1 MKVASLQQKLF
12 PICLLSLSSSQ
23 TRILHML
30 EKAQDGPQK
39 ESIRQ
44 SWFVGIG
51 TSQSLMTCT
60 WALDFWYG
68 GKLLAEGSIGSR
80 ELFQTLMIL
89 VSTGRVIANAGTMT
103 KDLAKD
109 AEAVGSIFAVLD
121 RCSLIELEDPH
132 SYKPDKLTGHVE
144 LQDVYFAYPARPK
157 VMIFKGFSIII
168 EAGST
173 NLKKSK
179 AIIRSRVPLNN
190 QNSDSQVQNGNR
202 EGISATTKRYAKI
215 DT

>member
-1 MKVASLQQKLF
+1 MSRKAIKAQDESSKLAAEAVSN
-12 PICLLSLSSSQ
+12 LLTVTVFSSQ
-23 TRILHML
+23 TRILQML

-44 SWFVGIG
+44 SWFVGIGLG

-103 KDLAKD
+103 KDLAKG

-121 RCSLIELEDPH
+121 WCSLIELEDPH

-168 EAGST
+168 VAGST
-173 NLKKSK
+173 NLKKPK

-190 QNSDSQVQNGNR
+190 QNSFIIYKN
-202 EGISATTKRYAKI
+202 I
-215 DT
+215 